1 MMFLKKHHLVTYFH
15 QNLTNSFILLYFYVI
30 IHLYNC
36 YIYLFL
42 RNEVLILSEQKDKK
56 IINFLLNHLHEEYK
70 NHKYFNTGESSTV
83 ILLNDNYLIKQNT
96 KLILQAEIE
105 FLKLNNSDMFQK
117 IIYVDPK
124 YEFVVYKFIPGETMH
139 NVNDIKDTIHKIVS
153 ITNSYTNCTLNG
165 FGYLNEETSS
175 WIRFLKDE
183 TTYSSLNLKKYI
195 PNKKIINSCLEI
207 LEKYPFEKKL
217 LHGDFGT
224 HNFIQDNGKLVG
236 VIDPMPVIG
245 DYLYDLLF
253 AIVSNV
259 NILSSV
265 TLEDLYTLVNE
276 PSEKIKAMLTIV
288 LYCRISRCLK
298 YHPEDLDTYMNF
310 WNNLI

>member
-1 MMFLKKHHLVTYFH
+1 M
-15 QNLTNSFILLYFYVI
+15 N
-30 IHLYNC
+30 
-36 YIYLFL
+36 
-42 RNEVLILSEQKDKK
+42 EQKDKK
-56 IINFLLNHLHEEYK
+56 IMNYLLNHLHEEYK
-70 NHKYFNTGESSTV
+70 NHKYLNTGQSSKV
-83 ILLNDNYLIKQNT
+83 FLLNDKYLVKQNT

-105 FLKLNNSDMFQK
+105 FLKHNDLDMFQK

-124 YEFVVYKFIPGETMH
+124 YEFVVYEFIPGETMKH
-139 NVNDIKDTIHKIVS
+139 VDDVKDTIQKIVS
-153 ITNSYTNCTLNG
+153 ITNSYTDCNLDG

-175 WIRFLKDE
+175 WSRFLKDE
-183 TTYSSLNLKKYI
+183 ITYSSLNLKDHI
-195 PNKKIINSCLEI
+195 PSKRAVNKCVEI
-207 LEKYPFEKKL
+207 LENYPFDKKL

-245 DYLYDLLF
+245 DSLYDLLF

-265 TLEDLYTLVNE
+265 SLEDLYNLVDE
-276 PSEKIKAMLTIV
+276 PQEKIKAMLTVV

-298 YHPEDLDTYMNF
+298 YHPKDIDVYMEIWDKINQEKSET
-310 WNNLI
+310 

>member
-1 MMFLKKHHLVTYFH
+1 V
-15 QNLTNSFILLYFYVI
+15 FIL
-30 IHLYNC
+30 N
-36 YIYLFL
+36 
-42 RNEVLILSEQKDKK
+42 EQKDKK
-56 IINFLLNHLHEEYK
+56 IMNFLLNHLHEEYK
-70 NHKYFNTGESSTV
+70 NHKYFNTGASSKV

-105 FLKLNNSDMFQK
+105 FLKQNNSDMFQK

-124 YEFVVYKFIPGETMH
+124 YEFVVYKFISGETMKH
-139 NVNDIKDTIHKIVS
+139 VDDVQDTIEKIVNIVKS
-153 ITNSYTNCTLNG
+153 YNSCTLDG

-175 WIRFLKDE
+175 WSRFLKDE
-183 TTYSSLNLKKYI
+183 VTYSSLNLKKYI
-195 PNKKIINSCLEI
+195 PNRKFVNKCLDIIEH
-207 LEKYPFEKKL
+207 YPFDKKL

-259 NILSSV
+259 NVLSSV
-265 TLEDLYTLVNE
+265 SLEYIYSLVDE
-276 PSEKIKAMLTIV
+276 PSEKIKAMLAVV

-298 YHPEDLDTYMNF
+298 YHPQDIDIYMDVWNKLIEDF
-310 WNNLI
+310 

>member
-1 MMFLKKHHLVTYFH
+1 M
-15 QNLTNSFILLYFYVI
+15 FIL
-30 IHLYNC
+30 N
-36 YIYLFL
+36 
-42 RNEVLILSEQKDKK
+42 EQKDKK
-56 IINFLLNHLHEEYK
+56 IMNFLLNHLHEEYK
-70 NHKYFNTGESSTV
+70 NHKYFNTGASSKV

-124 YEFVVYKFIPGETMH
+124 YEFVVYKFIPGESMKH
-139 NVNDIKDTIHKIVS
+139 VDDIQDTIQKIVS
-153 ITNSYTNCTLNG
+153 IAKSYNKCTLDG

-175 WIRFLKDE
+175 WARFLKDE
-183 TTYSSLNLKKYI
+183 VTYSSLNLKQLI
-195 PNKKIINSCLEI
+195 PNRKIVNRCINI
-207 LEKYPFEKKL
+207 LENFNFDKKL

-253 AIVSNV
+253 ALVSNV
-259 NILSSV
+259 NILSS
-265 TLEDLYTLVNE
+265 LSLDDIYSLVDE
-276 PSEKIKAMLTIV
+276 PVEKVSAMLTVV

-298 YHPEDLDTYMNF
+298 YHPQDIEVYMGVWEKLVENYRKRR
-310 WNNLI
+310 

>member
-1 MMFLKKHHLVTYFH
+1 M
-15 QNLTNSFILLYFYVI
+15 
-30 IHLYNC
+30 
-36 YIYLFL
+36 
-42 RNEVLILSEQKDKK
+42 
-56 IINFLLNHLHEEYK
+56 NFLLNHLHEEYK
-70 NHKYFNTGESSTV
+70 NHKYFNTGASSKV

-105 FLKLNNSDMFQK
+105 FLKQNHSDMFQK

-124 YEFVVYKFIPGETMH
+124 YEFVVYKFIPGETMKH
-139 NVNDIKDTIHKIVS
+139 VDDVQDTIQKIVT
-153 ITNSYTNCTLNG
+153 IVNSYTNCTLNG

-175 WIRFLKDE
+175 WSRFLKDE
-183 TTYSSLNLKKYI
+183 ITYSSLNLKEHI
-195 PNKKIINSCLEI
+195 PNRKVVNMCLDIIEG
-207 LEKYPFEKKL
+207 YHFDKKL

-259 NILSSV
+259 NLLSSIC
-265 TLEDLYTLVNE
+265 LEDLYCLVDE
-276 PSEKIKAMLTIV
+276 PHDKVKALLTIV

-298 YHPEDLDTYMNF
+298 YHPQDIDIYIDF
-310 WNNLI
+310 WNNLIKDFN

>member
-1 MMFLKKHHLVTYFH
+1 M
-15 QNLTNSFILLYFYVI
+15 N
-30 IHLYNC
+30 
-36 YIYLFL
+36 
-42 RNEVLILSEQKDKK
+42 EQKDKK
-56 IINFLLNHLHEEYK
+56 IMNILLNHLHEEYK
-70 NHKYFNTGESSTV
+70 NHKYFNTGASSKV

-105 FLKLNNSDMFQK
+105 FLKLNNLDMFQK
-117 IIYVDPK
+117 IIYIDPK
-124 YEFVVYKFIPGETMH
+124 YDFVVYKFIPGETMKQID
-139 NVNDIKDTIHKIVS
+139 DIEDTIKKIVS
-153 ITNSYTNCTLNG
+153 ISTSYTNCTLDG
-165 FGYLNEETSS
+165 FGYLNEEVSS

-183 TTYSSLNLKKYI
+183 ITYSSINLKKYI
-195 PNKKIINSCLEI
+195 PNKKFVNQCLDI

-224 HNFIQDNGKLVG
+224 HNFIQENGKLVG

-259 NILSSV
+259 NIISSLSLDDIYS
-265 TLEDLYTLVNE
+265 LVDE
-276 PSEKIKAMLTIV
+276 PQEKIKALLAVV

-298 YHPEDLDTYMNF
+298 YHPQDIDAYMEF
-310 WNNLI
+310 WKKLSEEF

>member
-1 MMFLKKHHLVTYFH
+1 M
-15 QNLTNSFILLYFYVI
+15 FIL
-30 IHLYNC
+30 N
-36 YIYLFL
+36 
-42 RNEVLILSEQKDKK
+42 EQKDKK
-56 IINFLLNHLHEEYK
+56 IMNFLLNHLHEEYK
-70 NHKYFNTGESSTV
+70 NHKYFNTGASSKV

-124 YEFVVYKFIPGETMH
+124 YEFVVYKFIPGETMKH
-139 NVNDIKDTIHKIVS
+139 VDDIQDTIQKIVS
-153 ITNSYTNCTLNG
+153 IAKSYTNCTLDG

-175 WIRFLKDE
+175 WSRFLKDE
-183 TTYSSLNLKKYI
+183 VTYSSLNLKEHI
-195 PNKKIINSCLEI
+195 PNKKVVNNCINI
-207 LEKYPFEKKL
+207 LERYPFDKKL

-253 AIVSNV
+253 AVVSNV

-265 TLEDLYTLVNE
+265 SLEDIYSLVDE
-276 PSEKIKAMLTIV
+276 PVEKVKALLTVV

-298 YHPEDLDTYMNF
+298 YHPKDVDIYIDF
-310 WNNLI
+310 WNGLVEGF

>member
-1 MMFLKKHHLVTYFH
+1 M
-15 QNLTNSFILLYFYVI
+15 N
-30 IHLYNC
+30 
-36 YIYLFL
+36 
-42 RNEVLILSEQKDKK
+42 EQKDKK
-56 IINFLLNHLHEEYK
+56 IMNFLLNHLHEEYK
-70 NHKYFNTGESSTV
+70 NHKYFNTGASSKV

-105 FLKLNNSDMFQK
+105 FLKLNNLDMFQK
-117 IIYVDPK
+117 IIYIDPK
-124 YEFVVYKFIPGETMH
+124 YDFVVYKFIPGETMKQID
-139 NVNDIKDTIHKIVS
+139 DIEDTIKKIVS
-153 ITNSYTNCTLNG
+153 ISTSYTNCTLDG
-165 FGYLNEETSS
+165 FGYLNEEVSS

-183 TTYSSLNLKKYI
+183 ITYSSINLKKYI
-195 PNKKIINSCLEI
+195 PNKKFVNQCLDI

-224 HNFIQDNGKLVG
+224 HNFIQENGKLVG

-259 NILSSV
+259 NIISSLSLDDIYS
-265 TLEDLYTLVNE
+265 LVDE
-276 PSEKIKAMLTIV
+276 PQEKIKALLAVV

-298 YHPEDLDTYMNF
+298 YHPQDIDAYMEF
-310 WNNLI
+310 WKKLSEEF

>member
-1 MMFLKKHHLVTYFH
+1 V
-15 QNLTNSFILLYFYVI
+15 FIL
-30 IHLYNC
+30 N
-36 YIYLFL
+36 
-42 RNEVLILSEQKDKK
+42 EQKDKK
-56 IINFLLNHLHEEYK
+56 IMNIILNHLHEDYK
-70 NHKYFNTGESSTV
+70 SHKYFNTGASSKV

-105 FLKLNNSDMFQK
+105 FLKLNDLDMFQK

-124 YEFVVYKFIPGETMH
+124 YEFVVYKFIPGETMKH
-139 NVNDIKDTIHKIVS
+139 VDDVKDTIQKIVS
-153 ITNSYTNCTLNG
+153 ISKSYPNCSLDG

-175 WIRFLKDE
+175 WYRFLKDE
-183 TTYSSLNLKKYI
+183 VTYSSLNLKEYI
-195 PNKKIINSCLEI
+195 SNKKIVTKCLDI
-207 LEKYPFEKKL
+207 IDSYPFDKKL

-224 HNFIQDNGKLVG
+224 HNFIQDKGKLVG

-265 TLEDLYTLVNE
+265 SLDDIYSLVDE
-276 PSEKIKAMLTIV
+276 PQDKVKALLIIV

-298 YHPEDLDTYMNF
+298 YHPQDIDTYLEF
-310 WNNLI
+310 WNNLIN